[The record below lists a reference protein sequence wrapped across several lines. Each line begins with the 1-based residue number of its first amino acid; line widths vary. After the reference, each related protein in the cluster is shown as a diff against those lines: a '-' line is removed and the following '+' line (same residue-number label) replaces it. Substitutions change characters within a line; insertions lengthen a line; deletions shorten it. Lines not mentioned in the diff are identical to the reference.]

1 MRWLVVLGLAA
12 CGGGHDEDCVK
23 LVDHL
28 ADVMGA
34 RSDQRDDAIAQCEKQ
49 KPPAKVLS
57 CALDATTP
65 DAVRACLAK
74 GAR

>member
-1 MRWLVVLGLAA
+1 MKWVLLCMLAA

-34 RSDQRDDAIAQCEKQ
+34 RGDQRDDAIAQCEKQ
-49 KPPAKVLS
+49 KPPAKTIA
-57 CALDATTP
+57 CALDAKTA
-65 DAVRACLAK
+65 DAVKACLK
-74 GAR
+74 GTK